1 MAQKKAGTVV
11 YRNNLSPIL
20 AIYRL
25 IPESGSKFP
34 DYHPG
39 QYIALRREDC
49 KLTKKI
55 QGPDGQPHYVPDLD
69 EFRNQRRGAVTHSYS
84 ISSAPFET
92 IQKGFLEFYV
102 ILEMHEGGIPG
113 RLSESL
119 FQVDPQQDNKII
131 YFDKITGDF
140 RLEKRASGFENV
152 VLVGTGSGLAPF
164 ASMIKEL
171 HFDATQGKRDGVKYT
186 LFHANRGYQELGYHR
201 ELCEIKASQR
211 FDFLYVAS
219 ISRPSPQDL
228 NDAKLGRGRA
238 NNLLRYVFEMPLK
251 EEQDLKEASARGEDT
266 AKAKAMLDRTV
277 KPELPQHISREML
290 LERMP
295 PERTVIMCC
304 GNPLSMTDV
313 KYIADANRI
322 QFEKEDW

>member
-25 IPESGSKFP
+25 VPESGSKFP
-34 DYHPG
+34 DYQAG

-55 QGPDGQPHYVPDLD
+55 PGPDGLPHYVPDLD

-84 ISSAPFET
+84 ISSAPIET

-102 ILEMHEGGIPG
+102 ILEMHESGIPG
-113 RLSESL
+113 RLTESL
-119 FQVDPQQDNKII
+119 FQVEPQQDNKII

-140 RLEKRASGFENV
+140 RLDKRASGFENV

-171 HFDATQGKRDGVKYT
+171 HFDASQGKRDGVKYT
-186 LFHANRGYQELGYHR
+186 LFHANRGYQELGYHQ
-201 ELCEIKASQR
+201 ELCEIEASQG

-219 ISRPSPQDL
+219 ISRPLSQDL

-304 GNPLSMTDV
+304 GNPLSMIDV
-313 KYIADANRI
+313 KYIADANQI

>member
-1 MAQKKAGTVV
+1 
-11 YRNNLSPIL
+11 
-20 AIYRL
+20 
-25 IPESGSKFP
+25 
-34 DYHPG
+34 
-39 QYIALRREDC
+39 
-49 KLTKKI
+49 
-55 QGPDGQPHYVPDLD
+55 VPALD
-69 EFRNQRRGAVTHSYS
+69 EFRNQKRGAVTHSYS

-102 ILEMHEGGIPG
+102 ILEMHEEGFPG
-113 RLSESL
+113 RLTESL

-140 RLEKRASGFENV
+140 RLDKRASGFENV

-164 ASMIKEL
+164 ASMIKQL
-171 HFDATQGKRDGVKYT
+171 HFDASQGKRDRVKYT
-186 LFHANRGYQELGYHR
+186 LFHTNRGYQELGYHQ
-201 ELCEIKASQR
+201 ELCEIEASQR

-219 ISRPSPQDL
+219 VSRPSPQAL
-228 NDAKLGRGRA
+228 SDARLGRGRA
-238 NNLLRYVFEMPLK
+238 NNLLRSVFEMPVK
-251 EEQDLKEASARGEDT
+251 EEQDLREASARGEDP
-266 AKAKAMLDRTV
+266 ARAKAMLDRTV

-290 LERMP
+290 LERMA
-295 PERTVIMCC
+295 PEKTVILCC